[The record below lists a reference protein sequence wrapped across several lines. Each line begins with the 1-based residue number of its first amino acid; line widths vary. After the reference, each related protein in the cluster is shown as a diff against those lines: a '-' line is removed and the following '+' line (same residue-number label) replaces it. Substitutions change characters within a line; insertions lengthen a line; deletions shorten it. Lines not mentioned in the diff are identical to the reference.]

1 MGIYDREYVR
11 EEPRGFHLGGDRS
24 MVVNLVL
31 INCAIFVVDL
41 FVGGSL
47 SRWMSLPADVFNHPF
62 ELWKLL
68 TCGFAHDPNDW
79 RHIFGNMLALWFFGR
94 DVEGVYG
101 RREFLRIYLTLIVFC
116 SLFWVAWENV
126 PALAGNPHAYVL
138 GASGAVT
145 GIVILFA
152 LHFPRRT
159 VLLFFVL
166 PMPAWV
172 LGIIFVASDLSGL
185 GRTPR
190 PDEPAVAYQV
200 HLAGAALALGYY
212 WSGIRLGQFLPSGW
226 SLPSF
231 KFRPKLRVHDPDR
244 RNREGGPARGDL
256 SGEVDRILEKISQ
269 HGQDSLTDKERATLE
284 DASRRY
290 QRRRG

>member
-11 EEPRGFHLGGDRS
+11 EERPGLTLGGDRM
-24 MVVNLVL
+24 MVTNLILV
-31 INCAIFVVDL
+31 NCAIFVVDL
-41 FVGGSL
+41 LVDGSL
-47 SRWMSLPADVFNHPF
+47 SRWMKLPANVFSHPL

-68 TCGFAHDPNDW
+68 TCGFAHDPHDW

-101 RREFLRIYLTLIVFC
+101 RREFLRIYLSLIVLC

-126 PALAGNPHAYVL
+126 PALAGDPHAFVL

-152 LHFPRRT
+152 LHYPRRT

-166 PMPAWV
+166 PIPAWV
-172 LGIIFVASDLSGL
+172 LGIIFVASDLSG
-185 GRTPR
+185 GADARTER
-190 PDEPAVAYQV
+190 TAVAYQI

-212 WSGIRLGQFLPSGW
+212 WSGIRLGQFIPSGW
-226 SLPSF
+226 SLSRF

-244 RNREGGPARGDL
+244 PERGSPSRVDL
-256 SGEVDRILEKISQ
+256 SSEVDRILEKISQ
-269 HGQDSLTDKERATLE
+269 HGQDSLTEKERQTLE